1 MRRRPA
7 LPVASLTAL
16 VLAGVT
22 VPLTGAP
29 SARAEAPRTATL
41 VGSLQSELGC
51 PGDWQPDCAATDLVL
66 QPGTTT
72 YAADLTVPKGSYELK
87 VAINHSWDESY
98 GQGGGNVPLVLAGDA
113 TLRFTYDDTTHAIGI
128 APTDLPGPATADD
141 AKLAGPS
148 LRSLATRERFYFV
161 MADRFA
167 NGNTGN
173 DTGGLTGDRLTTGFD
188 PTDPGFYHGGD
199 LEGLTQK
206 LDYIKG
212 LGTTAIWLTPSFKNR
227 PVQGSGSDASAG
239 YHGYWV
245 TDFTQ
250 IDPHLGTNA
259 EMKALIAAAHAKG
272 MKVYFDIITNHTAD
286 VVDYAGGQHA
296 YVSKETSPY
305 RAANGMAFD
314 DAKVAGKQMCATTGG
329 TYPECF
335 PALSADASFPYTP
348 VFRTDSDA
356 GVKVPAWLNDPTMY
370 HNRGDSTF
378 AGESS
383 AYGDFVGLDDLFT
396 ERSDVV
402 QGMAEIYKAWV
413 DFGIDGF
420 RIDTVKHVNME
431 FWQAFSPAIL
441 KHAKEIGNDD
451 FFMFG
456 EVFDGSPAFQSQYTT
471 KGTLPATLDFGFQGA
486 AVGFAQGK
494 ATTGI
499 RDLFAGDDYYT
510 DTDSNAYE
518 LPTFLGNHDM
528 GRIGAMLLGP
538 GYDPADDAER
548 AELQGRV
555 ELASSLMYLT
565 RGNPVVY
572 YGDEQGF
579 TGPASGFDDK
589 RARQDMFASRTAAYQ
604 DDVIV
609 GSRDLQGS
617 GAHYG
622 TDAPLYQHFKA
633 LAALRAAHP
642 ALADGAQVHRY
653 ASDAAG
659 IYAFSRIDK
668 AAEREYVVVANNA
681 TTPKTA
687 TVSTYSAGAKL
698 VPLLG
703 ATSSLRAAADG
714 RVTVTV
720 PPLSV
725 AVYRANSAMAEP
737 KSAPALY
744 PTSPSAGGVV
754 GGRAEI
760 GAALPANTFAEV
772 TFLQRPVGTSAWT
785 PLGTDDNAPYR
796 VFHDVS
802 GLAKGTLVEYRMVAK
817 DLAGHLSAT
826 STYGV
831 VGAASTG
838 GGGGGGGGVG
848 PVVQPDNA
856 SVPGNHN
863 SEMGCPG
870 DWQPDC
876 EQAQLAL
883 DPKDEIWKGH
893 SDSIPSGDYEY
904 KVAIDKSWDENY
916 GAGGARNGSNI
927 GYKAPGGR
935 VSFYYDHRTHW
946 VTNDA
951 QGAILTAPG
960 SFQSELGCPG
970 DWSPDCMRSWLQDPD
985 GDGTYVFTTDR
996 IPAGSYEFKVAH
1008 GLTWDV
1014 NYGKDGVPGGA
1025 NIAFSVPSDGVLTT
1039 ISYTLSTHEITVK
1052 TSKAGAA
1059 PDLSKAKAY
1068 VVGPDLVAWPAS
1080 ALPAGTDP
1088 ATLAWRLHWSSDG
1101 GLGLDAEAVT
1111 GGSVATLTRD
1121 PGGLPASLV
1130 ADHPELAGAVALRL
1144 DKQTARLLPEILK
1157 GQVAVAVYDSTGLLL
1172 DATGAQSAIAL
1183 DSLYAASA
1191 RTRSFG
1197 VGFTGGR
1204 VGFTLWAP
1212 TAQRVSLLTWPA
1224 GTPDQP
1230 ADTATRTVMSRSAD
1244 GSWSASLPGSARNA
1258 RYLYE
1263 VKVYAPS
1270 TGKVETNLV
1279 TDPSS
1284 VALTLNST
1292 RSVAVDL
1299 RDPAYMPAAWRTAAA
1314 PTLAQDVDS
1323 TIYELHIRD
1332 YSMSD
1337 GKVPAALRGSYLAF
1351 AAAGDGR
1358 AHLKALAKAGL
1369 NTVHLLPS
1377 FDIASIEE
1385 DPARQE
1391 TPQCDLAS
1399 YPPDSEEQQKCVGAV
1414 ASKDAFNWGYD
1425 PYHWSVPDGSYA
1437 SSAAKA
1443 DGGARVAE
1451 FRTMVGALHQD
1462 GLRVVLDQVFNH
1474 TAASGQAD
1482 KSVLDKVVPGYYHRL
1497 NATGAVETSTCCQN
1511 IATEHA
1517 MGEKLMVDSVVS
1529 WARNYKVDGFR
1540 FDLMGHHSKANLLAV
1555 RSALD
1560 ALTLE
1565 ADGVDGK
1572 SVYLYGEGWNFGE
1585 VANNARFVQA
1595 TQGQLGGT
1603 GIGTFS
1609 DRLRDAVRGGGPFDE
1624 DPRKQGFG
1632 SGEATDD
1639 NGALDKDGK
1648 PVNADAATRLANDT
1662 DLVQL
1667 GLAGNLKT
1675 FTFRSQKTGQVVK
1688 GTQVDYNGSPA
1699 GYADQPDEVV
1709 TYVDA
1714 HDNETLFDSLTYKLP
1729 VATSMQD
1736 RVRMNTLSLAT
1747 TALAQTPSFW
1757 HAGAELLRS
1766 KSLNRDSYDSGDWF
1780 NRLDWTGAD
1789 NGFGHGLPPQEANS
1803 AKWPFMKPL
1812 LANPALKP
1820 SAADVRTAD
1829 AMAQDLLRLR
1839 FSTKLFRLG
1848 SADAINAKVTFP
1860 VSGTADAKQGVIV
1873 MRIDDTVG
1881 ADVDPALR
1889 GAVVVFNA
1897 TPDAVTQEVPGLT
1910 GAFQLSPVQAG
1921 GADSVVKQ
1929 SAYEPST
1936 GSFSV
1941 PARTVAVFVQ
1951 PS

>member
-7 LPVASLTAL
+7 TTAVSLTAL
-16 VLAGVT
+16 VLAGLAVPITGTVARAAEPARTVT
-22 VPLTGAP
+22 V
-29 SARAEAPRTATL
+29 
-41 VGSLQSELGC
+41 VGSLQDELGC
-51 PGDWQPDCAATDLVL
+51 PGDWQPECTSTDLTRV
-66 QPGTTT
+66 GETST
-72 YAADLTVPKGSYELK
+72 YTRDFTVPKGSYELK

-98 GQGGGNVPLVLAGDA
+98 GQGSGNVPLVLGGPAK
-113 TLRFTYDDTTHAIGI
+113 LRFTYDDVTHAIGI
-128 APTDLPGPATADD
+128 APVELSGPATSADQ
-141 AKLAGPS
+141 KLATAS
-148 LRSLATRERFYFV
+148 LRELATRERFYFV

-167 NGNTGN
+167 NGDTGN
-173 DTGGLTGDRLTTGFD
+173 DRGGLTGGRLETGFD
-188 PTDPGFYHGGD
+188 PTDEGFYHGGD
-199 LEGLTQK
+199 LKGITQR
-206 LDYIKG
+206 LDYIQG

-227 PVQGSGSDASAG
+227 AVQGSGSDASAG

-259 EMKALIAAAHAKG
+259 DMKALIAAAHAKG

-286 VVDYAGGQHA
+286 VVDYEGGQHA
-296 YVSKETSPY
+296 YVPKATAPY
-305 RAANGMAFD
+305 KDANGTSFD
-314 DAKVAGKQMCATTGG
+314 DANVAGKPMCAGTTK
-329 TYPECF
+329 TYPDCF
-335 PALSADASFPYTP
+335 PALSADTSFPYTP
-348 VFRTDSDA
+348 VFRTDADTT
-356 GVKVPAWLNDPTMY
+356 VKVPDWLNDPTMY

-383 AYGDFVGLDDLFT
+383 GYGDFVGLDDLFT
-396 ERSDVV
+396 ERADVV
-402 QGMAEIYKAWV
+402 QGMTDVYKTWV

-420 RIDTVKHVNME
+420 RIDTVKHVNMD

-441 KHAKEIGNDD
+441 KHAKEVGNDD

-471 KGTLPATLDFGFQGA
+471 TGRLPATLDFGFQGA
-486 AVGFAQGK
+486 ALGFAQGK

-499 RDLFAGDDYYT
+499 RDLFGGDDYYT

-528 GRIGAMLLGP
+528 GRVGAMLLGS
-538 GYDPADDAER
+538 GYDNADAAQRKNVLDR
-548 AELQGRV
+548 AEL
-555 ELASSLMYLT
+555 ANSLMFLT

-589 RARQDMFASRTAAYQ
+589 RARQDMFGSQTPIYQ
-604 DDVIV
+604 DDVVI
-609 GSRDLQGS
+609 GSAAAQGA
-617 GAHYG
+617 GAHYS
-622 TDAPLYQHFKA
+622 TSVPLYRHIKT
-633 LAALRAAHP
+633 LASLRQAHP

-668 AAEREYVVVANNA
+668 AAKREYVVATNNA
-681 TTPKTA
+681 TTAKSA
-687 TVSTYSAGAKL
+687 TFETFSAGAKL

-703 ATSSLRAAADG
+703 GSGDLRADKAG
-714 RVTVTV
+714 RVTVTL

-725 AVYRANSAMAEP
+725 AVYRANATMA
-737 KSAPALY
+737 SSSVAPTVY
-744 PTSPSAGGVV
+744 PTSPSAGAVV

-760 GAALPANTFAEV
+760 GAAVPTNTFAEV
-772 TFLQRPVGTSAWT
+772 TFLYRPVGTSTWT
-785 PLGTDDNAPYR
+785 PIGTDDNAPYR

-802 GLAKGTLVEYRMVAK
+802 GMAKGTLLEYRMVAK
-817 DLAGHLSAT
+817 DLSGRVSAT

-831 VGAASTG
+831 VGEPQAS
-838 GGGGGGGGVG
+838 GGGGGGGVG
-848 PVVQPDNA
+848 PVTQPDA
-856 SVPGNHN
+856 VSVPGSHN
-863 SEMGCPG
+863 SEMGCTGAANGG
-870 DWQPDC
+870 DWDPACD
-876 EQAQLAL
+876 QAQLAL
-883 DPKDEIWKGH
+883 DAKDDIWKGTWT
-893 SDSIPSGDYEY
+893 IPAGDYEY
-904 KVAIDKSWDENY
+904 KAAVNKSWDENY
-916 GAGGARNGSNI
+916 GVGGAPGGGNI
-927 GYKAPGGR
+927 AYKAPGGQ
-935 VSFYYDHRTHW
+935 VTFYYDHRTHW
-946 VTNDA
+946 VTSSA
-951 QGAILTAPG
+951 QGPIITAPG

-970 DWSPDCMRSWLQDPD
+970 DWAPDCMRSWLQDPD
-985 GDGTYVFTTDR
+985 GDGTFTFSTDQ
-996 IPAGSYEFKVAH
+996 IPAGNYEFKVAV
-1008 GLTWDV
+1008 GLSWAEA
-1014 NYGKDGVPGGA
+1014 YPA
-1025 NIAFSVPSDGVLTT
+1025 NNVAFSVPSDGVVTT
-1039 ISYTLSTHEITVK
+1039 ISYTASSKEVTVK
-1052 TSKAGAA
+1052 TSKAGAS
-1059 PDLSKAKAY
+1059 PDLTKAKAF

-1080 ALPAGTDP
+1080 ALPAGVDP
-1088 ATLAWRLHWSSDG
+1088 ATLRWRLHWSADG
-1101 GLGLDAEAVT
+1101 GLAVDAEAVT

-1121 PGGLPASLV
+1121 PAGLPASLV
-1130 ADHPELAGAVALRL
+1130 EQHPELKGAVALRL
-1144 DKQTARLLPEILK
+1144 DKKTAQQLAEILK
-1157 GQVAVAVYDSTGLLL
+1157 GQVAVAMYDSTGKLL
-1172 DATGAQSAIAL
+1172 DATGAQIAIAL
-1183 DSLYAASA
+1183 DSLYAAKAASRA
-1191 RTRSFG
+1191 YGVSFS
-1197 VGFTGGR
+1197 GGK
-1204 VGFTLWAP
+1204 VDFTLWAP
-1212 TAQRVSLLTWPA
+1212 TARSVTLLTWPA
-1224 GTPDQP
+1224 GSADQP
-1230 ADTATRTVMSRSAD
+1230 ASAARRAPMTRAAD
-1244 GSWSASLPGSARNA
+1244 GSWSTSVASAKNV

-1279 TDPSS
+1279 TDPNS

-1299 RDPAYMPAAWRTAAA
+1299 SDTAYMPSVWRTTKA
-1314 PTLAQDVDS
+1314 PALAKNVDS

-1337 GKVPAALRGSYLAF
+1337 AKVSADNRGSYLAF
-1351 AAAGDGR
+1351 AENGDGR
-1358 AHLKALAKAGL
+1358 AHLKSLAKAGL

-1385 DPARQE
+1385 DPAKQQ

-1399 YPPDSEEQQKCVGAV
+1399 YAPDSTEQQECVSAV
-1414 ASKDAFNWGYD
+1414 AGKDAFNWGYD
-1425 PYHWSVPDGSYA
+1425 PYHYSVPDGSYA
-1437 SSAAKA
+1437 SSAAAA

-1462 GLRVVLDQVFNH
+1462 GLRVVLDEVFNH
-1474 TAASGQAD
+1474 TAQSGQAE

-1497 NATGAVETSTCCQN
+1497 NAMGAVETSTCCQN
-1511 IATEHA
+1511 VATEHA
-1517 MGEKLMVDSVVS
+1517 MAEKLMVDSVVT
-1529 WARNYKVDGFR
+1529 WARDYKVDGFR
-1540 FDLMGHHSKANLLAV
+1540 FDLMGHHSKDNMLAI
-1555 RSALD
+1555 RAALD
-1560 ALTLE
+1560 ALTLKK
-1565 ADGVDGK
+1565 DGVDGK
-1572 SVYLYGEGWNFGE
+1572 GIYLYGEGWNFGE
-1585 VANNARFVQA
+1585 VANNALFTQA

-1639 NGALDKDGK
+1639 NGAVDKDGK
-1648 PVNADAATRLANDT
+1648 PVNADAAARLAHDT

-1667 GLAGNLKT
+1667 GLAGNLRT
-1675 FTFRSQKTGQVVK
+1675 FTFRSQSSGAIVK

-1699 GYADQPDEVV
+1699 GYADEPDEVV

-1714 HDNETLFDSLTYKLP
+1714 HDNETLFDALTYKLP
-1729 VATSMQD
+1729 VATTMQD

-1757 HAGAELLRS
+1757 HAGADLLRS

-1789 NGFGHGLPPQEANS
+1789 NGFGHGLPPEEANA
-1803 AKWPFMKPL
+1803 AKWSFMKPL

-1820 SAADVRTAD
+1820 SATDVKQAS
-1829 AMAQDLLRLR
+1829 AMAADLLELR
-1839 FSTKLFRLG
+1839 FSSPLFRLG
-1848 SADAINAKVTFP
+1848 SAAAINTKVGFP
-1860 VSGTADAKQGVIV
+1860 VSGTPDARQGVIV

-1897 TPDAVTQEVPGLT
+1897 TPAAVSQKVPGLT
-1910 GAFQLSPVQAG
+1910 GQVRLSPVQAG

-1929 SAYEPST
+1929 AAYDAAAGT
-1936 GSFSV
+1936 LTV

-1951 PS
+1951 PN